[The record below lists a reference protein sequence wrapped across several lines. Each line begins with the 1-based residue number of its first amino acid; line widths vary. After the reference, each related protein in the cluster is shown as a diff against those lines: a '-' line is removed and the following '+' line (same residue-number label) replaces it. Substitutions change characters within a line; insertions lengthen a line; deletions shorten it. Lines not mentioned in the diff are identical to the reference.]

1 MKEILDACYQDRHCN
16 MALIERVLFEEKVL
30 TYLSEHKQF
39 LKALLAWGLLD
50 PESDLKKIALGMAD
64 KTRNVNKAKTSNRL
78 NEKDEIICNDV
89 RSLLRTAGTGM

>member
-1 MKEILDACYQDRHCN
+1 MEGILDACYQNKHSN
-16 MALIERVLFEEKVL
+16 LALIEMVLFEEKVL

-50 PESDLKKIALGMAD
+50 PESNLKKIASGMAA
-64 KTRNVNKAKTSNRL
+64 KTRKVNKAKTSNRP

>member
-1 MKEILDACYQDRHCN
+1 

-30 TYLSEHKQF
+30 TYLSAHKQF
-39 LKALLAWGLLD
+39 LKALQAWGLLD
-50 PESDLKKIALGMAD
+50 PESDLGKIASGMAD
-64 KTRNVNKAKTSNRL
+64 KARNVNKAKTSNRS